1 MFKRISNYFNPPKN
15 LNVFNIPV
23 LVKKE
28 CRNYSMPLYSDRET
42 WVEYTEAYT
51 DGFYYEKDRVK
62 YFRVKEKDKEP
73 VYIIKTDL
81 VFLTEEENDAG
92 RTVDN

>member
-23 LVKKE
+23 LIKKE
-28 CRNYSMPLYSDRET
+28 VTTYFSYTAGREVHT
-42 WVEYTEAYT
+42 EYTEAYT
-51 DGFYYEKDRVK
+51 DGFYYISNGIKF
-62 YFRVKEKDKEP
+62 FRVKEQDKEP
-73 VYIIKTDL
+73 VYYKRSGL
-81 VFLTEEENDAG
+81 VFLTEEESNAS